1 MTRLVWTPQAI
12 ADLEA
17 IQDFVSRDSPR
28 YADVVLD
35 RLFEAVERLRE
46 FPRSGRVVPEIGRES
61 IREVIMGVYRIV
73 YRLVED
79 KAEVVTV
86 FRSSR
91 LFGPEDIGITRS
103 N

>member
-1 MTRLVWTPQAI
+1 VTHLIWTPQAI

-17 IQDFVSRDSPR
+17 IEAFISRDSPR
-28 YADVVLD
+28 YADVVVDRIFAAVD
-35 RLFEAVERLRE
+35 RLRD
-46 FPRSGRVVPEIGRES
+46 FPKSGRVVPEVSDER

-73 YRLVED
+73 YRLVD
-79 KAEVVTV
+79 DRAEIVTV

-91 LFGPEDIGITRS
+91 LFGPGDIGITRS